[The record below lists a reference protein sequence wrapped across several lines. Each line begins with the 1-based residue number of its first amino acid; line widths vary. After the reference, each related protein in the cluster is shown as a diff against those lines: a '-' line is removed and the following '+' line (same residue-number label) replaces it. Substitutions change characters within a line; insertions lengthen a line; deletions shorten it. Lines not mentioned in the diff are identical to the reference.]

1 LRQKLVVLEDNKRKK
16 WLLWTRMQRRLGEQ
30 LGSKNLLGLTIL
42 LRSGQRLKEAVESWL
57 KLGSPQK
64 RSAVVPYEQVWRV

>member
-1 LRQKLVVLEDNKRKK
+1 LRQKLVGLEDNKRKK
-16 WLLWTRMQRRLGEQ
+16 GLLWTQKRSQYVQQ